1 MTLKEIEGGVCAAK
15 GFKAAG
21 VHSGIRRGS
30 DKLDLALILS
40 DCECSAAAVYTQ
52 NKVQGAPIAQT
63 RRHIQNGKARGILC
77 NSGNANTCAPGGEE
91 IAEKS
96 CALAAEHTGLKTED
110 FMVASTGVI
119 GEALSITPFEQGI
132 PQLAAALSAEKSG
145 QAAEAI
151 MTTDTVP
158 KEIAYAFDSGDTTCH
173 IGAIG
178 KGSGMI
184 APNMATMLVFI
195 TTDAAIAP
203 PLLQQALSEQVN
215 GTFNQIS
222 VDGDTSTND
231 MVCILANGAAGGE
244 EITSAAQPGYSAF
257 YAALGEVC
265 LNLCRAI
272 AKDGEGATKLL
283 QCHVEGAPSKE
294 TARLIAKSVISSD
307 LFKTAMFGEDANWG
321 RALCAIGYTPA
332 AFSVEDV
339 SLTLSSA
346 AGDVT
351 VCKQSAHH
359 SFDEGKAAAV
369 LAEAEINIGIHL
381 HDGAAEGTAW
391 GCDLS
396 YDYVKINGDY
406 RS

>member
-1 MTLKEIEGGVCAAK
+1 M
-15 GFKAAG
+15 
-21 VHSGIRRGS
+21 
-30 DKLDLALILS
+30 
-40 DCECSAAAVYTQ
+40 
-52 NKVQGAPIAQT
+52 
-63 RRHIQNGKARGILC
+63 
-77 NSGNANTCAPGGEE
+77 
-91 IAEKS
+91 
-96 CALAAEHTGLKTED
+96 
-110 FMVASTGVI
+110 
-119 GEALSITPFEQGI
+119 
-132 PQLAAALSAEKSG
+132 
-145 QAAEAI
+145 
-151 MTTDTVP
+151 
-158 KEIAYAFDSGDTTCH
+158 
-173 IGAIG
+173 
-178 KGSGMI
+178 
-184 APNMATMLVFI
+184 
-195 TTDAAIAP
+195 
-203 PLLQQALSEQVN
+203 
-215 GTFNQIS
+215 
-222 VDGDTSTND
+222 
-231 MVCILANGAAGGE
+231 
-244 EITSAAQPGYSAF
+244 
-257 YAALGEVC
+257 
-265 LNLCRAI
+265 CRAI

-359 SFDEGKAAAV
+359 PFDEGKAAAI
-369 LAEAEINIGIHL
+369 LAETEINIGIHL